1 MTVITLNILYGPV
14 SRRLFTAIACM
25 VGLLLRWTPVIGP
38 GYVAGIFVHMW
49 INASYFWCKR

>member
-25 VGLLLRWTPVIGP
+25 VGLLLCGTSVIGL
-38 GYVAGIFVHMW
+38 GYVASIFVHIW
-49 INASYFWCKR
+49 INPSYF